1 LIVVIILKLISNMK
15 LEIKRELLEIT
26 SEMDLKVKDI
36 KDTTLQLL
44 GAVNQI
50 LSSVSNL
57 IGQSSNQFEGLTK
70 EIE

>member
-1 LIVVIILKLISNMK
+1 MK